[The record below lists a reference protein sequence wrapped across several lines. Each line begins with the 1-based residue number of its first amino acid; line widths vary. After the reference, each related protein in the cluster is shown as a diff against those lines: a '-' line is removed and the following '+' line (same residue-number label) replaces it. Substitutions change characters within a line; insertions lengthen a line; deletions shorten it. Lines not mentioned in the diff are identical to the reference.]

1 MSHRKKRILA
11 VLMLLL
17 YLALCGIIFV
27 KIGKPFVSML
37 DEPGRFREWISSHG
51 VWGYLIFF
59 GMTVLQVFVAVIP
72 GEPFEIAAGYAF
84 GWLGG
89 TLIAMA
95 GITLGQTLVFLLIR
109 KYGIR
114 AVELFVPADKL
125 KKVNFIRTS
134 GKTFRLL
141 LALFLI
147 PGTPKDI
154 LAYYAGLTNIRLS
167 SFLVIAVLARFP
179 SVVTSTVG
187 GSALS
192 DGSYLAAAAVFAV
205 TAAVSLGGL
214 LLYGRIQ
221 KNVKEKKGGMED
233 ENTVPQ

>member
-1 MSHRKKRILA
+1 MSLWKKRILA

-17 YLALCGIIFV
+17 YLALCGMIFV

-37 DEPGRFREWISSHG
+37 DEPGQFQDWIGSHG

-59 GMTVLQVFVAVIP
+59 AMTVLQVFVAVIP

-89 TLIAMA
+89 TLITMA
-95 GITLGQTLVFLLIR
+95 GVTLGQALVFLLIR
-109 KYGIR
+109 KYGMR

-125 KKVNFIRTS
+125 EKVNFIRTS

-141 LALFLI
+141 FALFLI
-147 PGTPKDI
+147 PGTPKDV

-167 SFLVIAVLARFP
+167 SFLMIAILARLP

-192 DGSYLAAAAVFAV
+192 DGSYLAAAIVFAV
-205 TAAVSLGGL
+205 TAAVSVGGL
-214 LLYGRIQ
+214 ILYGKIQ
-221 KNVKEKKGGMED
+221 KSVREKKGEA
-233 ENTVPQ
+233 